1 MNKTILVI
9 EDDPAIVRLLKVALK
24 TNDYKVIT
32 AENGINGISLFL
44 SLKPDLILLDLG
56 LPDMDG
62 TEVLAQIREI
72 DQVPVIIVSARGRE
86 KEKVEALDS
95 GADDYI
101 TKPFNV
107 GELMARMR
115 VCFRKSKRDT
125 ASQCFCYKG
134 LSVDFNKYKVT
145 LDGHDIHLTPNEF
158 KILKL
163 FIENQG
169 KVLTHR
175 YIQKQIWGYTSED
188 EYQSLRVYITTL
200 RRKIEKNPSSPQYIF
215 TEVGIGYRFSDE

>member
-44 SLKPDLILLDLG
+44 SLRPDLILLDLG

-62 TEVLAQIREI
+62 IEVLAQIREI

-86 KEKVEALDS
+86 KEKVEALDA

-115 VCFRKSKRDT
+115 VCFRKSNKDMS
-125 ASQCFCYKG
+125 SQCFHYKG

-145 LDGHDIHLTPNEF
+145 LDDHDIHLTPNEF

>member
-125 ASQCFCYKG
+125 A
-134 LSVDFNKYKVT
+134 
-145 LDGHDIHLTPNEF
+145 
-158 KILKL
+158 
-163 FIENQG
+163 
-169 KVLTHR
+169 
-175 YIQKQIWGYTSED
+175 
-188 EYQSLRVYITTL
+188 
-200 RRKIEKNPSSPQYIF
+200 
-215 TEVGIGYRFSDE
+215 